1 MGLGFLGVACI
12 VRPTGLGLSAGE
24 LGGIAS
30 GALGGA
36 ATLAI
41 WAMSGTEPPLCL
53 TLFTLLL
60 AAALLPWTWQVPDAG
75 SFAALL
81 ALAACTTLA
90 QHFLAV
96 GCSLVPADKIITW
109 SYASVVF
116 AMVIGYLG

>member
-1 MGLGFLGVACI
+1 
-12 VRPTGLGLSAGE
+12 
-24 LGGIAS
+24 
-30 GALGGA
+30 
-36 ATLAI
+36 
-41 WAMSGTEPPLCL
+41 MSGTEPPLRQMFYF